1 MALGSHCSCVV
12 PEKRERS
19 PGSWGLERAPA
30 GAPRGRWRSTEIID
44 LFLLESCAVDAT
56 QGSLRSGR
64 PAMGAFL
71 ASKPNPQYRATERA
85 HGRGP
90 GAGVCVCVGGTT
102 VPAAAE
108 ITARLAPLLSANIS
122 NHIFLLLLLLLLLS
136 IRAPGGHVKT
146 KGTIYLSNIRMVFV
160 ASKPVGNFFA
170 FDMPLLFVHG
180 EKFNQPI
187 FHCNNISGFVEPV
200 VPDNQNRALYSTHT
214 FKILFKEGGCGTFVP
229 LFLNLT
235 ASVRRYN
242 EFEAQSAANMAPR
255 VDPLQAAQTPVDD
268 MMHHAYV
275 DPNDPTKIYL
285 QQPAP
290 ESQLRRRNYHRPADA
305 N

>member
-1 MALGSHCSCVV
+1 MA
-12 PEKRERS
+12 E
-19 PGSWGLERAPA
+19 
-30 GAPRGRWRSTEIID
+30 
-44 LFLLESCAVDAT
+44 
-56 QGSLRSGR
+56 
-64 PAMGAFL
+64 
-71 ASKPNPQYRATERA
+71 NPQLFGNGMPVPFYGEMFVLARD
-85 HGRGP
+85 
-90 GAGVCVCVGGTT
+90 GVEFHVDKI
-102 VPAAAE
+102 P
-108 ITARLAPLLSANIS
+108 S
-122 NHIFLLLLLLLLLS
+122 
-136 IRAPGGHVKT
+136 APGGHVKT

-160 ASKPVGNFFA
+160 ANKPVGNFFA

-214 FKILFKEGGCGTFVP
+214 FKILFKDGGCGTFVP
-229 LFLNLT
+229 LFLNLV

-242 EFEAQSAANMAPR
+242 QFEAQSAANMAPR

-268 MMHHAYV
+268 MMRHAYV
-275 DPNDPTKIYL
+275 DPNDPTKIFL

-290 ESQLRRRNYHRPADA
+290 ESQLRRRNYSGPADA